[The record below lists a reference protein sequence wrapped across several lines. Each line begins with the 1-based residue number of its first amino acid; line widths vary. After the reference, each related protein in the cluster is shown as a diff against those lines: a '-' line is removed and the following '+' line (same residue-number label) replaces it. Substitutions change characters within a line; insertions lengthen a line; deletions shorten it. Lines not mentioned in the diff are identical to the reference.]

1 MEKEEHLVL
10 LVPRENQAFKVYQG
24 YQETKVNVD
33 LKDPRE
39 AREIVGLTELL
50 VMMDLLVFPGFLEK
64 WERGDF
70 LALEDFLDS
79 QVLLVFQ
86 ELRATKEQR
95 EMKVLQDPQDL
106 QDKRGAR
113 DQSVHQARPD
123 LLGLLVKLAPEVNP
137 DCQVCQ
143 DPTESQETQGK
154 LELQEPKDILVIQ
167 VTRGRLDF
175 LVLEE

>member
-1 MEKEEHLVL
+1 M
-10 LVPRENQAFKVYQG
+10 G
-24 YQETKVNVD
+24 
-33 LKDPRE
+33 
-39 AREIVGLTELL
+39 ELL

-79 QVLLVFQ
+79 LVLLVFQ

-123 LLGLLVKLAPEVNP
+123 LLGPL
-137 DCQVCQ
+137 
-143 DPTESQETQGK
+143 GK